1 MRRRWRMRSSA
12 LPIALTLSARTG
24 EMGRLQD
31 MVAAEQAARRDL
43 ETKVMKQM
51 DEKCLALHVE
61 LAKEKKL
68 REEAEDRMARDIQ
81 DEVSRVSERNDQE
94 RRARE
99 VSELAISVKLDT
111 DLD

>member
-1 MRRRWRMRSSA
+1 
-12 LPIALTLSARTG
+12 
-24 EMGRLQD
+24 MGRLQD
-31 MVAAEQAARRDL
+31 MVSAEQANRRDL

-81 DEVSRVSERNDQE
+81 DEVSRCSERVDQE
-94 RRARE
+94 RRARG
-99 VSELAISVKLDT
+99 VSGEAIEGKLDVDLDRIGEMLAIEQKSRET
-111 DLD
+111 SENS